1 MSWESRHGPWI
12 EKSKVLHL
20 QHHHPIPESPERCC
34 EHRLCEISKKCWVKG
49 SFHWSLGCILY
60 IDGIWWHPGRFYNIE
75 LDSASPT
82 CHLWASCTVLLAHF
96 KPARQQRRSQNHW
109 VQGCH
114 ALANINGMKAFLA
127 CENSEAKAKP
137 PANRVGGNA
146 GQDAMWKWWAMWK
159 WIELAFCSSDSFAM
173 LLFVML
179 TCLHHFLFNCIEKI
193 TAKKQRST
201 MSLLSYLVNCR
212 KPVL

>member
-114 ALANINGMKAFLA
+114 ALANINGMNAFFP
-127 CENSEAKAKP
+127 CENSEATAKP
-137 PANRVGGNA
+137 PSESRGWKGRPRCDVEMVGDVEICGN
-146 GQDAMWKWWAMWK
+146 GWSWFFVHL
-159 WIELAFCSSDSFAM
+159 IHLPCFYLSF
-173 LLFVML
+173 
-179 TCLHHFLFNCIEKI
+179 
-193 TAKKQRST
+193 
-201 MSLLSYLVNCR
+201 
-212 KPVL
+212 